1 MPHGDT
7 EEFAFDNFRD
17 RAMDNGGVVSDDMW
31 EELRNEVARG
41 LQQSRDNIGMMQEED
56 YI

>member
-7 EEFAFDNFRD
+7 EQFAFDNFRD
-17 RAMDNGGVVSDDMW
+17 RAMDNGGEITDEMI
-31 EELRNEVARG
+31 EALREEVARG